1 MEKRTEKWAAHFRSN
16 PSTSLFGPLM
26 TTKIS
31 ETVLGGRTHQN
42 PAFQQKKID
51 QKFTYK
57 GPRAVALILAF
68 IAISK
73 A

>member
-1 MEKRTEKWAAHFRSN
+1 
-16 PSTSLFGPLM
+16 M

-31 ETVLGGRTHQN
+31 ETFLGGRTHQN

-51 QKFTYK
+51 QKITYE

-73 A
+73 AQRPKMEKIKPLSLLILKKFSQ